1 MRRDFD
7 MVVERDQDGYFAGS
21 VPSCPGCYTQAKSL
35 NLLVERM
42 REAIGLCVE
51 EMLLPPASL
60 ECVGVL
66 RVSLSV

>member
-7 MVVERDQDGYFAGS
+7 MVVERDQDGYFVGS
-21 VPSCPGCYTQAKSL
+21 VPSCPGCHTQAKSL

-42 REAIGLCVE
+42 REAIGLWVE
-51 EMLLPPASL
+51 EMLLPSASL
-60 ECVGVL
+60 EFVGVL